1 MYMMLGVK
9 RNNQA
14 TRFSIKYCLS
24 SDKAVL
30 LFKVLVV
37 FLLDFIIKRGFW
49 IDFFKSL
56 SLIPS

>member
-1 MYMMLGVK
+1 MYMMLDVK

-37 FLLDFIIKRGFW
+37 FFYW
-49 IDFFKSL
+49 IL
-56 SLIPS
+56 S

>member
-37 FLLDFIIKRGFW
+37 FFIGFYHKKGVLD
-49 IDFFKSL
+49 
-56 SLIPS
+56 